1 MICLTDLKEL
11 PDDYTINA
19 SSHGTLAIERF
30 KLAMALDPA
39 DPQTEDLREKL
50 VEDA

>member
-1 MICLTDLKEL
+1 MADPRL

-30 KLAMALDPA
+30 KLALALDPD
-39 DPQTEDLREKL
+39 DPQVENLREKL
-50 VEDA
+50 IEDA